1 MINERRAVH
10 AGVGTRELF
19 VEGDGP
25 TVVLV
30 HGFAHP
36 ADAWRPVL
44 ARFAEAGQSA
54 VALDLPGFGAA
65 DPAEPNAWLPQGDR
79 VLAAAIDQHSGNGPV
94 VVVGNSLGAAL
105 TVRAAAS
112 PLHLPIRGIVA
123 TATPGMGWTPLVR
136 AALIGKGRMLA
147 ELAAVGAPNLVRVRG
162 SDMLAGHLI
171 YGDRTMLDVELVRI
185 LSSQVHDRQGAREL
199 LRRAALMKNEIDAQ
213 ATVTGVTCPTVIV
226 HGRRDRVVAFA
237 SSRNLHDAIPHSRL
251 AILDH
256 AGHCPQLDAP
266 DVIVEF
272 ARELAATS
280 TGKSKLA

>member
-1 MINERRAVH
+1 
-10 AGVGTRELF
+10 LF

-54 VALDLPGFGAA
+54 VAFDLPGFGAA

-79 VLAAAIDQHSGNGPV
+79 VLAGAIAQHSGHGPV

-112 PLHLPIRGIVA
+112 PLHLPIRGIVP
-123 TATPGMGWTPLVR
+123 TATPGLGWTPLVR
-136 AALIGKGRMLA
+136 AALVGKGRMLA
-147 ELAAVGAPNLVRVRG
+147 EIAAVGAPRLVRVHGFDR
-162 SDMLAGHLI
+162 LAGHLL

-185 LSSQVHDRQGAREL
+185 LSSQVHDRRGAREL
-199 LRRAALMKNEIDAQ
+199 LRRAALMKFEIDAQ
-213 ATVTGVTCPTVIV
+213 ATLTGVTCPTVIV
-226 HGRRDRVVAFA
+226 HGRRDRVVALA

-251 AILDH
+251 VVLDH

-266 DVIVEF
+266 DAIVEF
-272 ARELAATS
+272 ARELAEAS
-280 TGKSKLA
+280 PGISKLA